1 MFRRN
6 ALPPPSLWLWQEW
19 DFGMYFP
26 SNSQL
31 GTLHKIILKRNA
43 LLDEQRAALVAM
55 REHADANYEDDVK
68 VGLIYTYRGPFWP
81 LSRPYRGLYP
91 VTPSPVRL

>member
-1 MFRRN
+1 
-6 ALPPPSLWLWQEW
+6 
-19 DFGMYFP
+19 MYVP

-68 VGLIYTYRGPFWP
+68 VGMHHKSCVACAVWAPIWPPSGSTYAP
-81 LSRPYRGLYP
+81 
-91 VTPSPVRL
+91 TQ